1 MALSPSAE
9 NEEEE
14 NSQFSHNVPEQ
25 NLRLHLLAVMDLFL
39 LYNKCFPH
47 VLDIPSSV
55 NFLADIEQM
64 LGNEDCEAVA
74 VIQERVLQLLITLD
88 SFAFTPDKVN
98 IIYIFIIISLSK
110 TILSDGHLYLNRGN
124 ISRSLCVCV
133 RVCACIH
140 PFLHMC
146 QGNCMD

>member
-1 MALSPSAE
+1 MALTPPEE

-14 NSQFSHNVPEQ
+14 DCQLGPNIPER
-25 NLRLHLLAVMDLFL
+25 NLRLHLLAVIDLFL

-47 VLDIPSSV
+47 ILDIPSSV

-74 VIQERVLQLLITLD
+74 IIQEKVLQLLITLD

-98 IIYIFIIISLSK
+98 II
-110 TILSDGHLYLNRGN
+110 
-124 ISRSLCVCV
+124 
-133 RVCACIH
+133 
-140 PFLHMC
+140 
-146 QGNCMD
+146 